1 VLSAEVPL
9 ATVAR
14 AAGGYYCGCKSVG
27 AKSSNR
33 TGAENAM
40 SELSNAREEL
50 EHAIDRIEAALAR
63 RGDDAELQRA
73 LQEAQKETRRLRT
86 AADSVSG
93 RLDQA
98 IGRLR
103 ATLDSGTEH

>member
-1 VLSAEVPL
+1 
-9 ATVAR
+9 
-14 AAGGYYCGCKSVG
+14 
-27 AKSSNR
+27 
-33 TGAENAM
+33 M

-50 EHAIDRIEAALAR
+50 EQAIDRIEAALAR

-73 LQEAQKETRRLRT
+73 LQEAQEEARRLRI

-103 ATLDSGTEH
+103 ATLDGDAKH